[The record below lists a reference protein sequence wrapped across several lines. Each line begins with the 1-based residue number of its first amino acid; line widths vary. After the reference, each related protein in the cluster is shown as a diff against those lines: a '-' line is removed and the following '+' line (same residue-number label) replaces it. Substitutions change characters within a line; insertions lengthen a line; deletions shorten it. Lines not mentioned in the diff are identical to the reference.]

1 MADLVVLLCMELS
14 GIELHYVVG
23 EIKNIIKEYY
33 ISNVN
38 AITKDSFLFRL
49 HHPNKPDVM
58 LVISTRGI
66 WLTRLKFK
74 QIEENDLINILKAEV
89 ERAKIESIEQRG
101 SERIVSIKFKH
112 MDGKSRVVI
121 GEFFG
126 QGNIILCDENMLILA
141 TLSPI
146 EVRHRILRTGLP
158 YVYPPA
164 RGNDVFDLSFE
175 QLQYLRST
183 SEKDLDVLRWLG
195 RSTSMPRRFVEE
207 IATRVSVQS
216 KKVGQLSDDDLN
228 KVYTEIQELVANV
241 STGKNLEPIIITGAD
256 GKAQDALPIV
266 TYNATKLPFKRVSS
280 YMDAIDE
287 VLSGDILDLGR
298 NIKTVEI
305 GKEIASL
312 EHDLTEQNKAKEEV
326 ISKSNTIRKIASE
339 LMALSYSGAH
349 AFDEGRVKEL
359 LAANCAYVITEKGVK
374 FLEVVNE
381 RIRLNNNNNNLP
393 KIASFLFGRAK
404 EMERGS
410 VSIEEAKSRLLA
422 QIHKLRN
429 QSAKI
434 HNKVIVKHQVN
445 KEWYERYRWFITSD
459 GLLAIGGRDSSS
471 NSVVIRKHLTEHD
484 IVFHAEIYGSP
495 FFVIKN
501 SAATTTSPQTTASV
515 VVGDGGDGDDDND
528 ISMSLQQVAQATVS
542 FSRAWKDGL
551 FSGDAYWVKA
561 DQIRKGAPT
570 GQFLPKGSFVIEGKR
585 NYIKGVEIKLAIG
598 VMQMSNNKFTLVCG
612 PIDAVKKSSLVY
624 SVLLPGTMDPTN
636 IAKKIKNEFVRVA
649 SDHMELLDFIKT
661 ISIDDFVRTIPYGQ
675 SKISFTERG
684 ERREIV
690 GIATTNDLSSSAKQ
704 SN

>member
-14 GIELHYVVG
+14 GIELHYVVN

-33 ISNVN
+33 ISNIN
-38 AITKDSFLFRL
+38 AVTKDSFLFRL

-112 MDGKSRVVI
+112 MDGKYRVVI

-126 QGNIILCDENMLILA
+126 RGNIILCDENMLILA
-141 TLSPI
+141 TLSSI
-146 EVRHRILRTGLP
+146 EVRHRILRTGLH

-207 IATRVSVQS
+207 IATRISVQS
-216 KKVGQLSDDDLN
+216 KKVGQLSNDDLN

-241 STGKNLEPIIITGAD
+241 STGKNLEPIIITGED

-266 TYNATKLPFKRVSS
+266 TYNVSKLPFKRVSS
-280 YMDAIDE
+280 YMEAIDE

-326 ISKSNTIRKIASE
+326 VSKSNTIRKIASE
-339 LMALSYSGAH
+339 LMVLSYSGAH

-359 LAANCAYVITEKGVK
+359 LAASCACVITEKGVK

-381 RIRLNNNNNNLP
+381 RIRLDDNNNLP
-393 KIASFLFGRAK
+393 KIASLLFGRAK

-410 VSIEEAKSRLLA
+410 ASIEEAKARLLA

-434 HNKVIVKHQVN
+434 HNKVIVRHQVN

-471 NSVVIRKHLTEHD
+471 NSVVIRKHLTEYD

-501 SAATTTSPQTTASV
+501 SAATTSSPPITAAV
-515 VVGDGGDGDDDND
+515 IGDDNND

-636 IAKKIKNEFVRVA
+636 IAKKIKNEFIRVA
-649 SDHMELLDFIKT
+649 SDHTELLDFIKT

-690 GIATTNDLSSSAKQ
+690 GVATTNDLSSSAKQ

>member
-14 GIELHYVVG
+14 GIELHYVVN

-38 AITKDSFLFRL
+38 AVTKDSFLFRL

-74 QIEENDLINILKAEV
+74 QIQENDLINILKAEV

-112 MDGKSRVVI
+112 MDGKCRVVI

-146 EVRHRILRTGLP
+146 EVRHRILRTGLH

-207 IATRVSVQS
+207 VATRASVQS

-266 TYNATKLPFKRVSS
+266 TYNVTKLPFKLKKVSS

-287 VLSGDILDLGR
+287 VLSGNILDLGR

-305 GKEIASL
+305 GKEIVSL

-359 LAANCAYVITEKGVK
+359 LAANCVYVITEKGVK

-381 RIRLNNNNNNLP
+381 RIRLDDNNNLP
-393 KIASFLFGRAK
+393 KIASLLFGRAK

-410 VSIEEAKSRLLA
+410 ASIEEAKSRLLA

-429 QSAKI
+429 QTAKI

-471 NSVVIRKHLTEHD
+471 NSVVIRKYLTEYD
-484 IVFHAEIYGSP
+484 IIFHAEIYGSP

-501 SAATTTSPQTTASV
+501 SAATTSPRTTAAV
-515 VVGDGGDGDDDND
+515 VVGDGDDND

-551 FSGDAYWVKA
+551 SSGDAYWVKA

-636 IAKKIKNEFVRVA
+636 IAKKIKNEFIRVD
-649 SDHMELLDFIKT
+649 SDHTELLDFIKT

>member
-1 MADLVVLLCMELS
+1 MELS
-14 GIELHYVVG
+14 GIELHYLVN

-33 ISNVN
+33 ISNIN
-38 AITKDSFLFRL
+38 AVTKDSFLFRL

-74 QIEENDLINILKAEV
+74 QIEENDLINIVKAEV
-89 ERAKIESIEQRG
+89 ERAKIESIDQRG

-112 MDGKSRVVI
+112 MDGKCRVII

-146 EVRHRILRTGLP
+146 EVRHRILRTGLH

-175 QLQYLRST
+175 QLQYLRNT

-195 RSTSMPRRFVEE
+195 RSTSLPRRFVEE
-207 IATRVSVQS
+207 IATRASVQS

-228 KVYTEIQELVANV
+228 KVYTEIQELVANI
-241 STGKNLEPIIITGAD
+241 STGKNLDPIIITGED

-266 TYNATKLPFKRVSS
+266 TYNVTKLPFKRVSS

-312 EHDLTEQNKAKEEV
+312 EHDLNEQNKAKEEV
-326 ISKSNTIRKIASE
+326 ISKSNMIRKVASS
-339 LMALSYSGAH
+339 LMALSYAGAH
-349 AFDEGRVKEL
+349 TFNEGRVKEL

-381 RIRLNNNNNNLP
+381 RIRLDDNNNNNNNLP
-393 KIASFLFGRAK
+393 KIASLLFERAK

-410 VSIEEAKSRLLA
+410 ASIEEAKARLLA

-434 HNKVIVKHQVN
+434 HNKIIVKHQVN

-471 NSVVIRKHLTEHD
+471 NSVVIRKHLTEYD

-501 SAATTTSPQTTASV
+501 SAATTTAAV
-515 VVGDGGDGDDDND
+515 DDN

-551 FSGDAYWVKA
+551 SSGDAYWVKA

-612 PIDAVKKSSLVY
+612 PVDAVKSSLVY
-624 SVLLPGTMDPTN
+624 SLLLPGTMDPTN
-636 IAKKIKNEFVRVA
+636 IAKKIKNEFIRVA

-684 ERREIV
+684 EKREIV
-690 GIATTNDLSSSAKQ
+690 GIATTNDLSSSTKQ

>member
-1 MADLVVLLCMELS
+1 VADLLVLLSMELS
-14 GIELHYVVG
+14 GIELHYIVN
-23 EIKNIIKEYY
+23 EIKNMTKEYY
-33 ISNVN
+33 VSNVN

-66 WLTRLKFK
+66 WVTRLKFK
-74 QIEENDLINILKAEV
+74 QIEENDLTNILKAEV

-101 SERIVSIKFKH
+101 SERIVSMKFKH
-112 MDGKSRVVI
+112 MDGKCRIVI

-126 QGNIILCDENMLILA
+126 QGNIILCNENMLILA
-141 TLSPI
+141 TLNSI
-146 EVRHRILRTGLP
+146 EVRHRILKTGLN
-158 YVYPPA
+158 YAYPPV

-175 QLQYLRST
+175 QLRHLRST

-195 RSTSMPRRFVEE
+195 RGTSMPRRFVEE
-207 IATRVSVQS
+207 IATRAYVQS
-216 KKVGQLSDDDLN
+216 KKVGELSDGDLN
-228 KVYTEIQELVANV
+228 RVYAEIQELVANV
-241 STGKNLEPIIITGAD
+241 SIGRNLEPIIITEAD
-256 GKAQDALPIV
+256 GKAQDALPII
-266 TYNATKLPFKRVSS
+266 TYNVTKLPFKRTSS

-287 VLSGDILDLGR
+287 VLSGNILNLGR

-326 ISKSNTIRKIASE
+326 VSKSNTIRKIASE
-339 LMALSYSGAH
+339 LMALSYAGAH
-349 AFDEGRVKEL
+349 NFDDDSVKEL
-359 LAANCAYVITEKGVK
+359 LAANGAYIITEKGLK
-374 FLEVVNE
+374 FLEIVNE
-381 RIRLNNNNNNLP
+381 RIQVEYNHNLP
-393 KIASFLFGRAK
+393 KVASLLFERAK

-410 VSIEEAKSRLLA
+410 ASIEEAKARLLA
-422 QIHKLRN
+422 QIHRLRN
-429 QSAKI
+429 QTSKI

-445 KEWYERYRWFITSD
+445 KEWYERYRWFITTD

-471 NSVVIRKHLTEHD
+471 NSVVIRKHLTEYD

-501 SAATTTSPQTTASV
+501 STAAS
-515 VVGDGGDGDDDND
+515 D

-585 NYIKGVEIKLAIG
+585 NYIKGVEIKLAVG
-598 VMQMSNNKFTLVCG
+598 VMQMSNSNKFALVCG
-612 PIDAVKKSSLVY
+612 PIDAVKKRSLIY

-636 IAKKIKNEFVRVA
+636 IAKKIKSEFIRIG
-649 SDHMELLDFIKT
+649 SDRTDLIDFIKST
-661 ISIDDFVRTIPYGQ
+661 SIDDFVRTIPYGQ
-675 SKISFTERG
+675 SKIPFTEKG

-690 GIATTNDLSSSAKQ
+690 GMATAHDLPSLAEQ

>member
-14 GIELHYVVG
+14 GIELHYVVN

-38 AITKDSFLFRL
+38 AVTKDSFLFRL
-49 HHPNKPDVM
+49 HHPNKPDVI

-74 QIEENDLINILKAEV
+74 QIQENDLINILKAEV

-112 MDGKSRVVI
+112 MDGKCRVVI

-146 EVRHRILRTGLP
+146 EVRHRILRTGLH

-207 IATRVSVQS
+207 IATRASVQS

-228 KVYTEIQELVANV
+228 KVYTEIRELVANV

-256 GKAQDALPIV
+256 GKAQDAVPIV
-266 TYNATKLPFKRVSS
+266 TYNVTKLPFKLKKVSS

-287 VLSGDILDLGR
+287 VLSGNILDLGR

-381 RIRLNNNNNNLP
+381 RIRLDDNNNLP
-393 KIASFLFGRAK
+393 KIASLLFGRAK

-410 VSIEEAKSRLLA
+410 ASIEEAKSRLLA

-429 QSAKI
+429 QTAKI

-471 NSVVIRKHLTEHD
+471 NSVVIRKYLTEYD
-484 IVFHAEIYGSP
+484 IIFHAEIYGSP

-501 SAATTTSPQTTASV
+501 SAATTSPRTTAA
-515 VVGDGGDGDDDND
+515 VVGDGDDND

-636 IAKKIKNEFVRVA
+636 IAKKIKNEFIRVA
-649 SDHMELLDFIKT
+649 SDHTELLDFIKT

-690 GIATTNDLSSSAKQ
+690 GIATTNDLPSSAKQ

>member
-1 MADLVVLLCMELS
+1 MELS
-14 GIELHYVVG
+14 GIELHYVVD
-23 EIKNIIKEYY
+23 EIRNIIKEYY

-146 EVRHRILRTGLP
+146 EVRHRILRTGLH

-164 RGNDVFDLSFE
+164 RGNDVFDLSFKE
-175 QLQYLRST
+175 LQYLRNT
-183 SEKDLDVLRWLG
+183 SEKDLDVLRRLG

-326 ISKSNTIRKIASE
+326 VSKSNTIRKIASE
-339 LMALSYSGAH
+339 LMALSYAGAH
-349 AFDEGRVKEL
+349 NFDDDSVKEL
-359 LAANCAYVITEKGVK
+359 LAANGAYIITEKGLK
-374 FLEVVNE
+374 FLEIVNE
-381 RIRLNNNNNNLP
+381 RIKVEYNHNLP
-393 KIASFLFGRAK
+393 KVASLLFGRAK

-410 VSIEEAKSRLLA
+410 ASIEEAKARLLS

-429 QSAKI
+429 QTDKI

-445 KEWYERYRWFITSD
+445 KEWYERYRWFITTD

-471 NSVVIRKHLTEHD
+471 NSVVIRKHLTEYD

-501 SAATTTSPQTTASV
+501 SAATTSPRTTAAV
-515 VVGDGGDGDDDND
+515 DDN

-551 FSGDAYWVKA
+551 SSGDAYWVKA

-585 NYIKGVEIKLAIG
+585 NYIKGIEIRLAIG
-598 VMQMSNNKFTLVCG
+598 LMEMSNNKRYVLVCG
-612 PIDAVKKSSLVY
+612 PADAIKKRSLIY
-624 SVLLPGTMDPTN
+624 SIMIPSGTDPMN
-636 IAKKIKNEFVRVA
+636 IAKKIKSEFVNA
-649 SDHMELLDFIKT
+649 STDDIELAGFIKS
-661 ISIDDFVRTIPYGQ
+661 ISVDEFIRTIPYGR
-675 SKISFTERG
+675 SKISLTERG
-684 ERREIV
+684 E
-690 GIATTNDLSSSAKQ
+690 GKTASPSSAGG
-704 SN
+704 SET

>member
-1 MADLVVLLCMELS
+1 MELS
-14 GIELHYVVG
+14 GIELHYIVN

-38 AITKDSFLFRL
+38 AVTKDSFLFRL

-74 QIEENDLINILKAEV
+74 QIEENELVNIVKAEV
-89 ERAKIESIEQRG
+89 ERAKIESIDQRG
-101 SERIVSIKFKH
+101 SERVVSIKFKH
-112 MDGKSRVVI
+112 MDGKCRVII

-146 EVRHRILRTGLP
+146 EVRHRILRTGLH

-175 QLQYLRST
+175 QLRYLRST

-195 RSTSMPRRFVEE
+195 RSTSLPRRFVEE
-207 IATRVSVQS
+207 IATAASVQS

-228 KVYTEIQELVANV
+228 KVYAEIQELVANI
-241 STGKNLEPIIITGAD
+241 STGKNLDPIIITGED

-266 TYNATKLPFKRVSS
+266 TYNVTKLPFKRVSS

-312 EHDLTEQNKAKEEV
+312 EHDLNVQNKAKEEV
-326 ISKSNTIRKIASE
+326 ISKSNMIRKVASA
-339 LMALSYSGAH
+339 LMALSYTGAH
-349 AFDEGRVKEL
+349 TFNEGRVKEL

-381 RIRLNNNNNNLP
+381 RIRLDNNNNNNNNNLP
-393 KIASFLFGRAK
+393 KIASLLFERAK

-410 VSIEEAKSRLLA
+410 ASIEEAKARILA
-422 QIHKLRN
+422 HIHKLRN

-434 HNKVIVKHQVN
+434 HNKIIVKHQVN

-471 NSVVIRKHLTEHD
+471 NSVVIRKHLTEYD

-501 SAATTTSPQTTASV
+501 SAATTPRATAAV
-515 VVGDGGDGDDDND
+515 DDD

-551 FSGDAYWVKA
+551 SSGDAYWVKA

-585 NYIKGVEIKLAIG
+585 NYIKGVEIRLAIG

-612 PIDAVKKSSLVY
+612 PVDAVKKSSLVY
-624 SVLLPGTMDPTN
+624 SLLLPGTMDPTN
-636 IAKKIKNEFVRVA
+636 IAKKIKNEFIRVA
-649 SDHMELLDFIKT
+649 SDHAELLDFIKT

-684 ERREIV
+684 EKREII
-690 GIATTNDLSSSAKQ
+690 GITTTNDLSSSTKQ

>member
-14 GIELHYVVG
+14 GIELHYVVN

-38 AITKDSFLFRL
+38 AVTKDSFLFRL

-101 SERIVSIKFKH
+101 SERIASLKFKH
-112 MDGKSRVVI
+112 MDGKYRVVI

-126 QGNIILCDENMLILA
+126 RGNIILCDENMLILA
-141 TLSPI
+141 TLSSI
-146 EVRHRILRTGLP
+146 EVRHRILRTGLH

-207 IATRVSVQS
+207 IATRISVQS

-241 STGKNLEPIIITGAD
+241 STGKNLEPIIITGED

-266 TYNATKLPFKRVSS
+266 TYNVSKLPFKRVSS
-280 YMDAIDE
+280 YMEAIDE

-326 ISKSNTIRKIASE
+326 VSKSNTIRKIASE

-359 LAANCAYVITEKGVK
+359 LAASCACVITEKGVK

-381 RIRLNNNNNNLP
+381 RIRLDDNNNLP
-393 KIASFLFGRAK
+393 KIASLLFGRAK

-410 VSIEEAKSRLLA
+410 ASIEEAKARLLA

-471 NSVVIRKHLTEHD
+471 NSVVIRKHLTEYD

-501 SAATTTSPQTTASV
+501 SAATTSSPITAAV
-515 VVGDGGDGDDDND
+515 IGDDNND

-636 IAKKIKNEFVRVA
+636 IAKKIKNEFIRVA
-649 SDHMELLDFIKT
+649 SDHTELLDFIKT

-690 GIATTNDLSSSAKQ
+690 GVATMNDLSSSAKQ

>member
-14 GIELHYVVG
+14 GIELHYVVN

-38 AITKDSFLFRL
+38 AVTKDSFLFRL

-74 QIEENDLINILKAEV
+74 QIEENDLINIVKAGV

-112 MDGKSRVVI
+112 MDGKCRVVI

-146 EVRHRILRTGLP
+146 EVRHRILRTGLH

-207 IATRVSVQS
+207 VATRASVQS

-266 TYNATKLPFKRVSS
+266 TYNVTKLPFKLKKVSS

-287 VLSGDILDLGR
+287 VLSGNILDLGR

-305 GKEIASL
+305 GKEIVSL

-359 LAANCAYVITEKGVK
+359 LAANCVYVITEKGVK

-381 RIRLNNNNNNLP
+381 RIRLDNNNNNLP
-393 KIASFLFGRAK
+393 KIASLLFERAK

-410 VSIEEAKSRLLA
+410 ASIEEAKSRLLA

-429 QSAKI
+429 QTAKI

-471 NSVVIRKHLTEHD
+471 NSVVIRKHLTEYD

-501 SAATTTSPQTTASV
+501 SAATTSSPTTAAV
-515 VVGDGGDGDDDND
+515 VGDDDND

-551 FSGDAYWVKA
+551 SSGDAYWVKA

-636 IAKKIKNEFVRVA
+636 IAKKIKNEFIRVA
-649 SDHMELLDFIKT
+649 SDHTELLDFIKT

>member
-14 GIELHYVVG
+14 GIELHYVVN

-38 AITKDSFLFRL
+38 AVTKDSFLFRL

-112 MDGKSRVVI
+112 MDGKYRVVI

-126 QGNIILCDENMLILA
+126 RGNIILCDENMLILA
-141 TLSPI
+141 TLSSI
-146 EVRHRILRTGLP
+146 EVRHRILRTGLH

-207 IATRVSVQS
+207 IATRISVQS
-216 KKVGQLSDDDLN
+216 KKVGQLSNDDLN

-241 STGKNLEPIIITGAD
+241 STGKNLEPIIITGED

-266 TYNATKLPFKRVSS
+266 TYNVSKLPFKRVSS
-280 YMDAIDE
+280 YMEAIDE

-326 ISKSNTIRKIASE
+326 VSKSNTIRKIASE

-359 LAANCAYVITEKGVK
+359 LAASCAYVITEKGVK

-381 RIRLNNNNNNLP
+381 RIRLDDNNNLP
-393 KIASFLFGRAK
+393 KIASLLFGRAK

-410 VSIEEAKSRLLA
+410 ASIEEAKARLLA

-434 HNKVIVKHQVN
+434 HNKVIVRHQVN

-471 NSVVIRKHLTEHD
+471 NSVVIRKHLTEYD

-501 SAATTTSPQTTASV
+501 SAATTSSPPTTAA
-515 VVGDGGDGDDDND
+515 VVGDGDGDNNND

-636 IAKKIKNEFVRVA
+636 IAKKIKNELIRVA
-649 SDHMELLDFIKT
+649 SDHTELLDFIKT

-690 GIATTNDLSSSAKQ
+690 GVATTNDLSSSAKQ

>member
-1 MADLVVLLCMELS
+1 MIGLSVLLSMELS
-14 GIELHYVVG
+14 GIELHYIVN
-23 EIKNIIKEYY
+23 EIKNMTKEYY
-33 ISNVN
+33 VSNVN

-49 HHPNKPDVM
+49 HHPNKPDVI

-66 WLTRLKFK
+66 WVTRLKFK
-74 QIEENDLINILKAEV
+74 QIEENDLINILKVEV

-101 SERIVSIKFKH
+101 SERIVSMKFKH
-112 MDGKSRVVI
+112 MDGKCRIVI

-141 TLSPI
+141 TLNSI
-146 EVRHRILRTGLP
+146 EVRHRILKTGLN
-158 YVYPPA
+158 YAYPPL
-164 RGNDVFDLSFE
+164 RGNDVFNLSFE
-175 QLQYLRST
+175 QLQHLRST
-183 SEKDLDVLRWLG
+183 SENDLDVLRWLG
-195 RSTSMPRRFVEE
+195 RGTSMPRRFVEE
-207 IATRVSVQS
+207 IATRASVQS
-216 KKVGQLSDDDLN
+216 KKVGELSDDDLN
-228 KVYTEIQELVANV
+228 RVYTKIQELVANV
-241 STGKNLEPIIITGAD
+241 SIGRNLEPIIITGAD
-256 GKAQDALPIV
+256 GKAQYALPII
-266 TYNATKLPFKRVSS
+266 TYNVTKLPFKRTSS

-287 VLSGDILDLGR
+287 VLSGNILDLGR
-298 NIKTVEI
+298 NIKTIEI

-326 ISKSNTIRKIASE
+326 VSKSNTIRKIASE
-339 LMALSYSGAH
+339 LMALSYAGAH
-349 AFDEGRVKEL
+349 NFDDDSVKEL
-359 LAANCAYVITEKGVK
+359 LAANGACIITEKGLK
-374 FLEVVNE
+374 FLKIVNE
-381 RIRLNNNNNNLP
+381 PIQVEYNHNLP
-393 KIASFLFGRAK
+393 KVASLLFGRAK

-410 VSIEEAKSRLLA
+410 ASIEEAKARLLA

-429 QSAKI
+429 QTSKI

-459 GLLAIGGRDSSS
+459 DLLAIGGRDSSS
-471 NSVVIRKHLTEHD
+471 NSVVIRKHLTEYD

-501 SAATTTSPQTTASV
+501 STAA
-515 VVGDGGDGDDDND
+515 DD

-585 NYIKGVEIKLAIG
+585 NYIKGVEIKLAVG
-598 VMQMSNNKFTLVCG
+598 VMQMSNSNKFALVCG
-612 PIDAVKKSSLVY
+612 PIDAVKKRSLIY

-636 IAKKIKNEFVRVA
+636 IAKKIKSEFIRIG
-649 SDHMELLDFIKT
+649 SDLTDLIDFIK
-661 ISIDDFVRTIPYGQ
+661 SMGIDDLVRTIPYGQ

-690 GIATTNDLSSSAKQ
+690 GMATAHDLPSLTEQ

>member
-1 MADLVVLLCMELS
+1 MELS
-14 GIELHYVVG
+14 GIELHYVVK
-23 EIKNIIKEYY
+23 EIKNMIKEYY

-38 AITKDSFLFRL
+38 AVTKDSFLFRL

-66 WLTRLKFK
+66 WKTRLKFK

-216 KKVGQLSDDDLN
+216 KKMGQLSDDDLS

-326 ISKSNTIRKIASE
+326 ISKSKTIRNIASE
-339 LMALSYSGAH
+339 LMALSYSGVH

-381 RIRLNNNNNNLP
+381 RIRLDDNNNNNNNLP
-393 KIASFLFGRAK
+393 KIASLLFERAK

-410 VSIEEAKSRLLA
+410 ASIEEAKARLLA

-434 HNKVIVKHQVN
+434 HNKIIVKHQVN
-445 KEWYERYRWFITSD
+445 KEWYERYRWFITRD

-471 NSVVIRKHLTEHD
+471 NSVVIRKHLTEYD

-495 FFVIKN
+495 FFIVKN
-501 SAATTTSPQTTASV
+501 STTA
-515 VVGDGGDGDDDND
+515 GE

-551 FSGDAYWVKA
+551 FGGDAYWVKA

-585 NYIKGVEIKLAIG
+585 NYIKGVEIKLAVG
-598 VMQMSNNKFTLVCG
+598 VMQMSNNNKFALVCG
-612 PIDAVKKSSLVY
+612 PIDAVKKRSLIY
-624 SVLLPGTMDPTN
+624 SVLLPGSMDPTN
-636 IAKKIKNEFVRVA
+636 IAKKIKSEFIRIS
-649 SDHMELLDFIKT
+649 SDRTDLIDFIKST
-661 ISIDDFVRTIPYGQ
+661 SIDDFVRTIPYGQ
-675 SKISFTERG
+675 SKISFTEKG

-690 GIATTNDLSSSAKQ
+690 GMATTHDLPSLTEQ

>member
-1 MADLVVLLCMELS
+1 MELS
-14 GIELHYVVG
+14 GIELHYVVK
-23 EIKNIIKEYY
+23 EIKNMIKEYY
-33 ISNVN
+33 ISNIN
-38 AITKDSFLFRL
+38 AVTKDSFLFRL

-101 SERIVSIKFKH
+101 SERIVSTKFNH
-112 MDGKSRVVI
+112 MDGKGRVII

-146 EVRHRILRTGLP
+146 EVRHRILKTGLN
-158 YVYPPA
+158 YAYPPV

-175 QLQYLRST
+175 QLQHLRSA

-195 RSTSMPRRFVEE
+195 RGTSMPRRFVEE
-207 IATRVSVQS
+207 IATRASVQS
-216 KKVGQLSDDDLN
+216 KKVGELSDDDLN
-228 KVYTEIQELVANV
+228 RVYTEIQELVANV
-241 STGKNLEPIIITGAD
+241 SIGRNLEPIIITGAD
-256 GKAQDALPIV
+256 GKAQDALPII
-266 TYNATKLPFKRVSS
+266 TYNVTKLPFKRTSS

-287 VLSGDILDLGR
+287 VLSGNILDLGR
-298 NIKTVEI
+298 NIKTIEI

-326 ISKSNTIRKIASE
+326 VLKSNTIRKIASE
-339 LMALSYSGAH
+339 LMALSFAGAH
-349 AFDEGRVKEL
+349 NFDDDSVKEL
-359 LAANCAYVITEKGVK
+359 LAANGAYIITEKGLK
-374 FLEVVNE
+374 FLEIVNE
-381 RIRLNNNNNNLP
+381 RIQLEYNHNLP
-393 KIASFLFGRAK
+393 KVASLLFERAK

-410 VSIEEAKSRLLA
+410 ASIEEAKARLLA

-429 QSAKI
+429 QTSKI

-445 KEWYERYRWFITSD
+445 KEWYERYRWFITTD
-459 GLLAIGGRDSSS
+459 GLLVIGGRDSSS
-471 NSVVIRKHLTEHD
+471 NSVVVRKHLTEYD

-501 SAATTTSPQTTASV
+501 STAA
-515 VVGDGGDGDDDND
+515 GD

-551 FSGDAYWVKA
+551 FGGDAYWVKA
-561 DQIRKGAPT
+561 DEIRKGAPT

-612 PIDAVKKSSLVY
+612 PVDAVKKSSLVY
-624 SVLLPGTMDPTN
+624 SLLLPGTMDPTN
-636 IAKKIKNEFVRVA
+636 IAKKIKNEFIRVA
-649 SDHMELLDFIKT
+649 SDHAELLDFIKT

-684 ERREIV
+684 ERKEIV
-690 GIATTNDLSSSAKQ
+690 G
-704 SN
+704 

>member
-14 GIELHYVVG
+14 GIELHYIVD

-74 QIEENDLINILKAEV
+74 HI
-89 ERAKIESIEQRG
+89 
-101 SERIVSIKFKH
+101 
-112 MDGKSRVVI
+112 DGKSRVVI

-146 EVRHRILRTGLP
+146 EVRHRILRTGLH

-195 RSTSMPRRFVEE
+195 RATSMPRRFVEE
-207 IATRVSVQS
+207 IATRASVQS

-287 VLSGDILDLGR
+287 VLSGNILDLGR
-298 NIKTVEI
+298 NIKTIEI

-326 ISKSNTIRKIASE
+326 
-339 LMALSYSGAH
+339 
-349 AFDEGRVKEL
+349 V
-359 LAANCAYVITEKGVK
+359 
-374 FLEVVNE
+374 
-381 RIRLNNNNNNLP
+381 
-393 KIASFLFGRAK
+393 
-404 EMERGS
+404 
-410 VSIEEAKSRLLA
+410 
-422 QIHKLRN
+422 
-429 QSAKI
+429 
-434 HNKVIVKHQVN
+434 
-445 KEWYERYRWFITSD
+445 
-459 GLLAIGGRDSSS
+459 
-471 NSVVIRKHLTEHD
+471 
-484 IVFHAEIYGSP
+484 
-495 FFVIKN
+495 
-501 SAATTTSPQTTASV
+501 
-515 VVGDGGDGDDDND
+515 
-528 ISMSLQQVAQATVS
+528 
-542 FSRAWKDGL
+542 
-551 FSGDAYWVKA
+551 
-561 DQIRKGAPT
+561 
-570 GQFLPKGSFVIEGKR
+570 
-585 NYIKGVEIKLAIG
+585 
-598 VMQMSNNKFTLVCG
+598 
-612 PIDAVKKSSLVY
+612 
-624 SVLLPGTMDPTN
+624 
-636 IAKKIKNEFVRVA
+636 
-649 SDHMELLDFIKT
+649 
-661 ISIDDFVRTIPYGQ
+661 
-675 SKISFTERG
+675 
-684 ERREIV
+684 
-690 GIATTNDLSSSAKQ
+690 
-704 SN
+704 

>member
-14 GIELHYVVG
+14 GIELHYVVN

-38 AITKDSFLFRL
+38 AVTKDSFLFRL

-74 QIEENDLINILKAEV
+74 QIQENDLINILKAEV

-112 MDGKSRVVI
+112 MDGKCRVVI

-146 EVRHRILRTGLP
+146 EVRHRILRTGLH

-207 IATRVSVQS
+207 IATRASVQS

-228 KVYTEIQELVANV
+228 KVYTEIRELVANV

-256 GKAQDALPIV
+256 GKAQDAVPIV
-266 TYNATKLPFKRVSS
+266 TYNVTKLPFKLKKVSS

-287 VLSGDILDLGR
+287 VLSGNILDLGR

-381 RIRLNNNNNNLP
+381 RIRLDDNNNLP
-393 KIASFLFGRAK
+393 KIASLLFGRAK

-410 VSIEEAKSRLLA
+410 ASIEEAKSRLLA

-429 QSAKI
+429 QTAKI

-471 NSVVIRKHLTEHD
+471 NSVVIRKYLTEYD
-484 IVFHAEIYGSP
+484 IIFHAEIYGSP

-501 SAATTTSPQTTASV
+501 SAATTSPRTTAA
-515 VVGDGGDGDDDND
+515 VVGDGDDND

-636 IAKKIKNEFVRVA
+636 IAKKIKNEFIRVA
-649 SDHMELLDFIKT
+649 SDHTELLDFIKT

-690 GIATTNDLSSSAKQ
+690 GIATTNDLPSSAKQ

>member
-1 MADLVVLLCMELS
+1 MELS
-14 GIELHYVVG
+14 GIELHYIVN
-23 EIKNIIKEYY
+23 EIKNMTKEYY
-33 ISNVN
+33 VSNVN

-49 HHPNKPDVM
+49 HHPNKPDVI

-66 WLTRLKFK
+66 WVTRLKFK
-74 QIEENDLINILKAEV
+74 QIEENDLINTLKVEV

-101 SERIVSIKFKH
+101 SERIVSMKFKH
-112 MDGKSRVVI
+112 MDGKCRIVI

-326 ISKSNTIRKIASE
+326 ISKSKTIRKIASE
-339 LMALSYSGAH
+339 LMALSYSGVH

-381 RIRLNNNNNNLP
+381 RIRLDDDNNNNNNVP
-393 KIASFLFGRAK
+393 KIASLLFERAK

-410 VSIEEAKSRLLA
+410 ASIEEAKARLLA

-429 QSAKI
+429 QTSKI

-459 GLLAIGGRDSSS
+459 DLLAIGGRDSSS
-471 NSVVIRKHLTEHD
+471 NSVVIRKHVTEYD

-501 SAATTTSPQTTASV
+501 SAAA
-515 VVGDGGDGDDDND
+515 GE

-585 NYIKGVEIKLAIG
+585 NYIKGVEIKLAVG
-598 VMQMSNNKFTLVCG
+598 VMQMSNSNKFALVCG
-612 PIDAVKKSSLVY
+612 PIDAVKKRSLVY
-624 SVLLPGTMDPTN
+624 SVLLTGTMDPAN
-636 IAKKIKNEFVRVA
+636 IAKKIKSEFIRIG
-649 SDHMELLDFIKT
+649 SDRTDLLDFIKST
-661 ISIDDFVRTIPYGQ
+661 SIDDFVRTIPYGQ
-675 SKISFTERG
+675 SKISFTEKG
-684 ERREIV
+684 ERREIL
-690 GIATTNDLSSSAKQ
+690 GMASTHDLPSLTEQ

>member
-14 GIELHYVVG
+14 GIELHYVVN

-38 AITKDSFLFRL
+38 AVTKDSFLFRL

-101 SERIVSIKFKH
+101 SERIASLKFKH
-112 MDGKSRVVI
+112 MDGKYRVVI

-126 QGNIILCDENMLILA
+126 RGNIILCDENMLILA
-141 TLSPI
+141 TLSSI
-146 EVRHRILRTGLP
+146 EVRHRILRTGLH

-207 IATRVSVQS
+207 IATRISVQS

-241 STGKNLEPIIITGAD
+241 STGKNLEPIIITGED

-266 TYNATKLPFKRVSS
+266 TYNVSKLPFKRVSS
-280 YMDAIDE
+280 YMEAIDE

-326 ISKSNTIRKIASE
+326 VSKSNTIRKIASE
-339 LMALSYSGAH
+339 LMVLSYSGAH

-359 LAANCAYVITEKGVK
+359 LAASCACVITEKGVK

-381 RIRLNNNNNNLP
+381 RIRLDDNNNLP
-393 KIASFLFGRAK
+393 KIASLLFGRAK

-410 VSIEEAKSRLLA
+410 ASIEEAKARLLA

-471 NSVVIRKHLTEHD
+471 NSVVIRKHLTEYD

-501 SAATTTSPQTTASV
+501 SAATTSSPITAAV
-515 VVGDGGDGDDDND
+515 IGDDNND

-636 IAKKIKNEFVRVA
+636 IAKKIKNEFIRVA
-649 SDHMELLDFIKT
+649 SDHTELLDFIKT

-690 GIATTNDLSSSAKQ
+690 GVATMNDLSSSAKQ

>member
-1 MADLVVLLCMELS
+1 MADLVVLLRMELS
-14 GIELHYVVG
+14 GIELHYVVN

-38 AITKDSFLFRL
+38 AVTKDSFLFRL

-74 QIEENDLINILKAEV
+74 QIEENDLINIVKAEV

-112 MDGKSRVVI
+112 MDGKYRVVI

-146 EVRHRILRTGLP
+146 EVRHRILRTGLH

-207 IATRVSVQS
+207 IATRASLQS

-228 KVYTEIQELVANV
+228 KVYSELQELVANV

-266 TYNATKLPFKRVSS
+266 TYNVTKCPFKRVSS

-287 VLSGDILDLGR
+287 VLSSDILDLGR

-305 GKEIASL
+305 GKEIAIL

-339 LMALSYSGAH
+339 LMALSYAGAH

-381 RIRLNNNNNNLP
+381 RIRLDDNDNLP
-393 KIASFLFGRAK
+393 KIASLLFGRAK

-410 VSIEEAKSRLLA
+410 ASIEEAKARLLA

-434 HNKVIVKHQVN
+434 HNKVVVKHQVN

-471 NSVVIRKHLTEHD
+471 NSVVIRKHLTEYD

-501 SAATTTSPQTTASV
+501 SAAL
-515 VVGDGGDGDDDND
+515 VVGDDND
-528 ISMSLQQVAQATVS
+528 NNISMSLQQVAQATVS

-636 IAKKIKNEFVRVA
+636 IAKKVKNEFIRVA

-690 GIATTNDLSSSAKQ
+690 GIATTNDLSSSPKQ

>member
-14 GIELHYVVG
+14 GIELHYVVN

-38 AITKDSFLFRL
+38 AVTKDSFLFRL

-112 MDGKSRVVI
+112 MDGKYRVVI

-126 QGNIILCDENMLILA
+126 RGNIILCDENMLILA
-141 TLSPI
+141 TLSSI
-146 EVRHRILRTGLP
+146 EVRHRILRTGLH

-207 IATRVSVQS
+207 IATRISVQS
-216 KKVGQLSDDDLN
+216 KKVGQLSNDDLN

-241 STGKNLEPIIITGAD
+241 STGKNLEPIIITGED

-266 TYNATKLPFKRVSS
+266 TYNVSKLPFKRVSS
-280 YMDAIDE
+280 YMEAIDE

-359 LAANCAYVITEKGVK
+359 LAASCAYVITEKGVK

-381 RIRLNNNNNNLP
+381 RIRLDDNNNLP
-393 KIASFLFGRAK
+393 KIASLLFGRAK

-410 VSIEEAKSRLLA
+410 ASIEEAKARLLA

-434 HNKVIVKHQVN
+434 HNKVIVRHQVN

-471 NSVVIRKHLTEHD
+471 NSVVIRKHLTEYD

-501 SAATTTSPQTTASV
+501 SAATTSSPPTTAA
-515 VVGDGGDGDDDND
+515 VVGDGDGDNNND

-636 IAKKIKNEFVRVA
+636 IAKKIKNELIRVA
-649 SDHMELLDFIKT
+649 SDHTELLDFIKT

-690 GIATTNDLSSSAKQ
+690 GVATTNDLSSSAKQ

>member
-1 MADLVVLLCMELS
+1 MEMS
-14 GIELHYVVG
+14 GIELHYIVN
-23 EIKNIIKEYY
+23 EIKNMTKEYY
-33 ISNVN
+33 VSNVN
-38 AITKDSFLFRL
+38 AVTKDSFLFRL

-66 WLTRLKFK
+66 WVTRLKFK

-101 SERIVSIKFKH
+101 SERIVSMKFKH
-112 MDGKSRVVI
+112 MDGKCRIVI

-141 TLSPI
+141 TLNSI
-146 EVRHRILRTGLP
+146 EVRHRILKTGLN
-158 YVYPPA
+158 YAYPPV

-175 QLQYLRST
+175 QLQHLRSA

-195 RSTSMPRRFVEE
+195 RGTSMPRRFVEE
-207 IATRVSVQS
+207 IATRACVQS
-216 KKVGQLSDDDLN
+216 KKVGELSDDDLN
-228 KVYTEIQELVANV
+228 RVYTEIQELVANV
-241 STGKNLEPIIITGAD
+241 SIGKNLEPIIITGAD
-256 GKAQDALPIV
+256 GKAQYALPII
-266 TYNATKLPFKRVSS
+266 TYNVTKLPFKRTSS

-287 VLSGDILDLGR
+287 VLSGNILDLGR
-298 NIKTVEI
+298 NIKTIEI

-326 ISKSNTIRKIASE
+326 VSKSNMIRKIASE
-339 LMALSYSGAH
+339 LMALSYAGAH
-349 AFDEGRVKEL
+349 NFDDDSVKEL
-359 LAANCAYVITEKGVK
+359 LAVNGAYIITEKGLK
-374 FLEVVNE
+374 FLEIVNE
-381 RIRLNNNNNNLP
+381 RIQLEYNHNLP
-393 KIASFLFGRAK
+393 KVASLLFERAK

-410 VSIEEAKSRLLA
+410 ASIEEAKARLLA

-429 QSAKI
+429 QTSKI

-445 KEWYERYRWFITSD
+445 KEWYERYRWFITTD
-459 GLLAIGGRDSSS
+459 GLLVIGGRDSSS
-471 NSVVIRKHLTEHD
+471 NSVVVRKHLTEYD

-501 SAATTTSPQTTASV
+501 STAA
-515 VVGDGGDGDDDND
+515 GD

-585 NYIKGVEIKLAIG
+585 NYIKGVEIKLAVG
-598 VMQMSNNKFTLVCG
+598 VMQMSNSNKFALVCG
-612 PIDAVKKSSLVY
+612 PIDAVKKRSLIY
-624 SVLLPGTMDPTN
+624 SVLLPGTMDPNN
-636 IAKKIKNEFVRVA
+636 IAKKIKSEFIRIS
-649 SDHMELLDFIKT
+649 SDRTDLIDFIKST
-661 ISIDDFVRTIPYGQ
+661 SIDDFVRTLPYGQ

-690 GIATTNDLSSSAKQ
+690 GMATTHDLPSLTEQ

>member
-14 GIELHYVVG
+14 GIELHYVVN
-23 EIKNIIKEYY
+23 EIKDIIKEYY

-38 AITKDSFLFRL
+38 AVTKDSFLFRL

-74 QIEENDLINILKAEV
+74 QIEENDLINIVKAEV

-112 MDGKSRVVI
+112 MDGKYRVII

-146 EVRHRILRTGLP
+146 EVRHRILRTGLH

-207 IATRVSVQS
+207 IATRASLQS

-228 KVYTEIQELVANV
+228 KVYSELQELVANV

-266 TYNATKLPFKRVSS
+266 TYNVTKWPFKRVSS

-287 VLSGDILDLGR
+287 VLSSDILDLGR

-339 LMALSYSGAH
+339 LMAISYAGAH
-349 AFDEGRVKEL
+349 AFEEGRVKEL

-381 RIRLNNNNNNLP
+381 RIRLDNNNDNDNDNNLP
-393 KIASFLFGRAK
+393 KIASLLFGRAK

-410 VSIEEAKSRLLA
+410 ASIEEAKARLLA

-434 HNKVIVKHQVN
+434 HNKVVVKHQVN

-471 NSVVIRKHLTEHD
+471 NSVVIRKHLTEYD

-501 SAATTTSPQTTASV
+501 SAATI
-515 VVGDGGDGDDDND
+515 GDDNDND
-528 ISMSLQQVAQATVS
+528 ISMSLQQAAQATVS

-636 IAKKIKNEFVRVA
+636 IAKKIKNEFIRVA
-649 SDHMELLDFIKT
+649 SGHMELLDFIKT

-690 GIATTNDLSSSAKQ
+690 GVATTNDLSSSPKQ

>member
-1 MADLVVLLCMELS
+1 MADLLVLLSMELS
-14 GIELHYVVG
+14 GIELHYVVN
-23 EIKNIIKEYY
+23 EIKNMIKEYY
-33 ISNVN
+33 VSNVN
-38 AITKDSFLFRL
+38 AVTKDSFLFRL

-66 WLTRLKFK
+66 WITRLKFK

-112 MDGKSRVVI
+112 MDGKCRIVI

-146 EVRHRILRTGLP
+146 EVRHRILKAGLH
-158 YVYPPA
+158 YVYPPV

-175 QLQYLRST
+175 QLQHLRST

-195 RSTSMPRRFVEE
+195 RATSMPRRFVEE
-207 IATRVSVQS
+207 IATRAYVQS

-228 KVYTEIQELVANV
+228 KVYSEIQKLVANV
-241 STGKNLEPIIITGAD
+241 STGRNLEPIIITGAD
-256 GKAQDALPIV
+256 GKAQDALPII
-266 TYNATKLPFKRVSS
+266 TYNVTKLPFKRASS

-287 VLSGDILDLGR
+287 VLSGNILDLGR
-298 NIKTVEI
+298 NIKTIEI

-326 ISKSNTIRKIASE
+326 ISKSTMIRKIASE
-339 LMALSYSGAH
+339 LMALSYAGANN
-349 AFDEGRVKEL
+349 FDDDSVKEL
-359 LAANCAYVITEKGVK
+359 LAANCAYIITEKGVK
-374 FLEVVNE
+374 FLDVVNE
-381 RIRLNNNNNNLP
+381 RIQLEYNNLP
-393 KIASFLFGRAK
+393 KVASLLFGRAK

-410 VSIEEAKSRLLA
+410 ASIEEAKARLLA
-422 QIHKLRN
+422 HIHKLRN
-429 QSAKI
+429 QTAKI
-434 HNKVIVKHQVN
+434 HNKVVVKHQVN

-471 NSVVIRKHLTEHD
+471 NSVVIRKHLTEYD

-501 SAATTTSPQTTASV
+501 STAAA
-515 VVGDGGDGDDDND
+515 GD

-561 DQIRKGAPT
+561 NQIRKGAPT

-585 NYIKGVEIKLAIG
+585 NYIKGVEIKLAVG
-598 VMQMSNNKFTLVCG
+598 VMQMSNNNKFALVCG
-612 PIDAVKKSSLVY
+612 PIDAVKKRSLIF

-636 IAKKIKNEFVRVA
+636 VAKKIKGEFIRIS
-649 SDHMELLDFIKT
+649 SDSTDLLDFIKST
-661 ISIDDFVRTIPYGQ
+661 SIDDFVRTIPYGQ
-675 SKISFTERG
+675 SKISFTEKG
-684 ERREIV
+684 ERREMV
-690 GIATTNDLSSSAKQ
+690 GMATAYDLPSLTEQ

>member
-1 MADLVVLLCMELS
+1 VVGLSVLLSMELS
-14 GIELHYVVG
+14 GIELHYVVN
-23 EIKNIIKEYY
+23 EIKNMVKEYY
-33 ISNVN
+33 VSNVN
-38 AITKDSFLFRL
+38 AITKNSFLFRL

-58 LVISTRGI
+58 LVLSTRGI
-66 WLTRLKFK
+66 WITRLKFK
-74 QIEENDLINILKAEV
+74 QIEENDLINMVKTEV

-101 SERIVSIKFKH
+101 SERIVAIKFKH
-112 MDGKSRVVI
+112 MDGKCRIVVA
-121 GEFFG
+121 EFFG

-146 EVRHRILRTGLP
+146 EVRHRILKAGLN

-175 QLQYLRST
+175 QLQNLRST

-195 RSTSMPRRFVEE
+195 RGISMPRRFVEE
-207 IATRVSVQS
+207 IATRAGVQL
-216 KKVGQLSDDDLN
+216 KKIGQLSDDDLN

-241 STGKNLEPIIITGAD
+241 STGKNLEPIIVTGAD
-256 GKAQDALPIV
+256 GKAQDALPII
-266 TYNATKLPFKRVSS
+266 TYNVTKLPFKRVNS

-287 VLSGDILDLGR
+287 VLSGDILDLGL
-298 NIKTVEI
+298 NIKTIEI
-305 GKEIASL
+305 GKEIAIL

-326 ISKSNTIRKIASE
+326 ISKSNTIRKIANE
-339 LMALSYSGAH
+339 LMALSYTGAH
-349 AFDEGRVKEL
+349 SFGDDSVKEF
-359 LAANCAYVITEKGVK
+359 LAANCAYVITEKGIK

-381 RIRLNNNNNNLP
+381 RIQLEYNNLP
-393 KIASFLFGRAK
+393 KVASILFGRAK

-410 VSIEEAKSRLLA
+410 ASIEEAKARLLA

-429 QSAKI
+429 QTSKI

-471 NSVVIRKHLTEHD
+471 NSVVIRKHLTEYD

-495 FFVIKN
+495 FFIIKN
-501 SAATTTSPQTTASV
+501 SAAA
-515 VVGDGGDGDDDND
+515 GE

-585 NYIKGVEIKLAIG
+585 NYIKGVEIKLAVG
-598 VMQMSNNKFTLVCG
+598 VMQMSNNNKFALVCG
-612 PIDAVKKSSLVY
+612 PIDAIKKRALIY
-624 SVLLPGTMDPTN
+624 SILLPGGIDPTN
-636 IAKKIKNEFVRVA
+636 IAKKIKSEFIRVA
-649 SDHMELLDFIKT
+649 ADHTELLDFIKS
-661 ISIDDFVRTIPYGQ
+661 ISVDDFVRTIPYGQ
-675 SKISFTERG
+675 SKISFTEKG
-684 ERREIV
+684 GRREVV
-690 GIATTNDLSSSAKQ
+690 GLATTHDLSSSNEQ

>member
-14 GIELHYVVG
+14 GIELHYVVN

-38 AITKDSFLFRL
+38 AVTKDSFLFRL

-74 QIEENDLINILKAEV
+74 QIQENDLINILKAEV

-112 MDGKSRVVI
+112 MDGKCRVVI

-146 EVRHRILRTGLP
+146 EVRHRILRTGLH

-207 IATRVSVQS
+207 IATRASVQS

-228 KVYTEIQELVANV
+228 KVYTEIRELVANV

-256 GKAQDALPIV
+256 GKAQDAVPIV
-266 TYNATKLPFKRVSS
+266 TYNVTKLPFKLKKVSS

-287 VLSGDILDLGR
+287 VLSGNILDLGR

-381 RIRLNNNNNNLP
+381 RIRLDDNNNLP
-393 KIASFLFGRAK
+393 KIASLLFGRAK

-410 VSIEEAKSRLLA
+410 ASIEEAKSRLLA

-429 QSAKI
+429 QTAKI

-471 NSVVIRKHLTEHD
+471 NSVVIRKYLTEYD
-484 IVFHAEIYGSP
+484 IIFHAEIYGSP

-501 SAATTTSPQTTASV
+501 SAATTSPRTTAAV
-515 VVGDGGDGDDDND
+515 VVGDGDDND

-636 IAKKIKNEFVRVA
+636 IAKKIKNEFIRVA
-649 SDHMELLDFIKT
+649 SDHTELLDFIKT

-690 GIATTNDLSSSAKQ
+690 GIATTNDLPSSAKQ

>member
-14 GIELHYVVG
+14 GIELHYVVD

-74 QIEENDLINILKAEV
+74 QIEENDLINIIKAEV
-89 ERAKIESIEQRG
+89 ERAKIAPIEQRG

-216 KKVGQLSDDDLN
+216 KKMGQLSDDDLS

-326 ISKSNTIRKIASE
+326 ISKSKTIRKIASE
-339 LMALSYSGAH
+339 LMALSYSGVH
-349 AFDEGRVKEL
+349 AFEEGRVKEL

-381 RIRLNNNNNNLP
+381 RIRLDDNNNNNNNLP
-393 KIASFLFGRAK
+393 KIASLLFERAK

-410 VSIEEAKSRLLA
+410 ASIEEAKARLLA

-434 HNKVIVKHQVN
+434 HNKIIVKHQVN

-471 NSVVIRKHLTEHD
+471 NSVVIRKHLTEYD

-501 SAATTTSPQTTASV
+501 STAA
-515 VVGDGGDGDDDND
+515 GD

-612 PIDAVKKSSLVY
+612 PVDAVKKSSLVY

-636 IAKKIKNEFVRVA
+636 IAKKIKNEFIRVT
-649 SDHMELLDFIKT
+649 SDHTDLLDFIKT

-684 ERREIV
+684 ERKEIV

-704 SN
+704 S

>member
-14 GIELHYVVG
+14 GIELHYVVN

-38 AITKDSFLFRL
+38 AVTKDSFLFRL

-101 SERIVSIKFKH
+101 SERIASIKFKH
-112 MDGKSRVVI
+112 MDGKYRVVI

-126 QGNIILCDENMLILA
+126 RGNIILCDENMLILA
-141 TLSPI
+141 TLSSI
-146 EVRHRILRTGLP
+146 EVRHRILRTGLH

-207 IATRVSVQS
+207 IATRASLQS

-228 KVYTEIQELVANV
+228 KIYSELQELVANV
-241 STGKNLEPIIITGAD
+241 STGKNLEPIIITGED

-266 TYNATKLPFKRVSS
+266 TYNVSKLPFKRVSS

-326 ISKSNTIRKIASE
+326 VSKSNTIRKIASE

-359 LAANCAYVITEKGVK
+359 LAASCACVITEKGVK

-381 RIRLNNNNNNLP
+381 RIRLDDNNNLP
-393 KIASFLFGRAK
+393 KIASLLFGRAK

-410 VSIEEAKSRLLA
+410 ASIEEAKARLLA

-471 NSVVIRKHLTEHD
+471 NSVVIRKHLTEYD

-501 SAATTTSPQTTASV
+501 SAATTSSPITAAV
-515 VVGDGGDGDDDND
+515 IGDDNND

-624 SVLLPGTMDPTN
+624 SVLLPGTTDPTN
-636 IAKKIKNEFVRVA
+636 IAKKIKNEFIRVA
-649 SDHMELLDFIKT
+649 PDHTELLDFIKT

-690 GIATTNDLSSSAKQ
+690 GVATTNDLSSSAKQ